1 MQIKSTICLFLLFS
15 LSLSF
20 PALVSAQTPTDEDDV
35 IRVNTDVTNLPFTAV
50 DQQRRFITS
59 LRAEDIRVLED
70 GVPQQ
75 LFTFQRETNRPLAI
89 AFLIDV
95 SISQQ
100 YTLSNEKAAARGFIE
115 KAIQSSRD
123 QVAIIPFTGL
133 AFLEQ
138 PLTRDVI
145 SVYRVLQQIE
155 VAVPAYQG
163 AGRPLPGIPTGPG
176 LLAPPP
182 EGTTAIW
189 DAVALTSS
197 EVLAPSQGQRRRAIV
212 LLTDGLDTTSRLRR
226 MEAIDRVLSAEAVVY
241 AIGIGDSKGEGV
253 NKSAVR
259 EIAER
264 TGGRAF
270 FPKKQEDLQAAFTE
284 IEQELRTQY
293 LIAYSSTNK
302 KRDGAYRRIAVEIT
316 NPGLQ
321 KEKLQ
326 IRHRPG
332 YFAKRGS

>member
-15 LSLSF
+15 LCLSF

-163 AGRPLPGIPTGPG
+163 AGRPLSGIPTGPG
-176 LLAPPP
+176 LLAPPQ

-197 EVLAPSQGQRRRAIV
+197 EVLARSQGQRRRAIV

-226 MEAIDRVLSAEAVVY
+226 MDAIDRVLSAEAVVY

-259 EIAER
+259 ELAER

-316 NPGLQ
+316 NPDLQ